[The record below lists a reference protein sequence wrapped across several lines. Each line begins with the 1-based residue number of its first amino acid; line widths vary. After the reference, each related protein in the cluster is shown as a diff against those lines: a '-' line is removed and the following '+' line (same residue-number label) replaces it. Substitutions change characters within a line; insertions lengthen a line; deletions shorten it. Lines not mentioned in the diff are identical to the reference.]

1 VKVCTAVG
9 GEVPEAGGG
18 GQTRSWS
25 QASKQASKQGEAR
38 RGEARLNVTRRA
50 VSLSCEAII
59 EQFAAARR
67 PMFDSADGEE
77 ASWSL
82 QNNLPSS
89 ESEATSMIAG
99 TSEWG
104 LIT

>member
-25 QASKQASKQGEAR
+25 QASKQAR

-59 EQFAAARR
+59 E
-67 PMFDSADGEE
+67 
-77 ASWSL
+77 
-82 QNNLPSS
+82 
-89 ESEATSMIAG
+89 
-99 TSEWG
+99 
-104 LIT
+104 